1 MTTVSVE
8 LPEETLTLFLNYAN
22 SKGMSLS
29 DLVCSSI
36 LEQLEEEADLKRY
49 QQAMEEYKENP
60 VSYSHEAV
68 KKMLEDLP

>member
-60 VSYSHEAV
+60 VSYSHEDV